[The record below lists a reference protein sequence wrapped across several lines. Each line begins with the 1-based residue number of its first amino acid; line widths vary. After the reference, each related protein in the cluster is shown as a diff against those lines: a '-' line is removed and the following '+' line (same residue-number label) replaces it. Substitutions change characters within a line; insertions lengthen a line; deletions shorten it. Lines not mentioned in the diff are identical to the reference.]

1 MTTMT
6 SPPGPLQNR
15 CAWAHEVV
23 CEQQKDHAMN
33 NGRLMV
39 LNPETSSYILSLD
52 NGTGILRKDDNT
64 KKRASLLSS
73 SLTQSDGEDWQR
85 QRPAVVAA
93 IGGGI
98 TIQQKRHSCAAMQA
112 ADLADTL
119 AANVDGVPDV
129 MDFSL
134 RVAAR
139 GIVASVAGSSDDI
152 IDHDKV
158 LRLEMLLVRFQ
169 KASRK
174 RANYDAA
181 LARSLENELK
191 LAINDVFDHYLAN
204 SKESSTNSNVLL
216 DRLLQRKELSK
227 EEVIANVNSCLLAG
241 VETTSILL
249 GCALLRLANR
259 PLVKNATRREI
270 LGLQSQGETT
280 KRSKL
285 ISAIMKETLRI
296 HPPVM
301 GLPRVISNPQVY
313 LLDII
318 IHQHTS
324 TLRHQHTHLPNRTH
338 FHYKHTNTL
347 N

>member
-1 MTTMT
+1 MKLTKYMCRITFSAWETKMATKTAT
-6 SPPGPLQNR
+6 SSPGPLQYR

-23 CEQQKDHAMN
+23 CEQQKDLAIN
-33 NGRLMV
+33 NGRVMI
-39 LNPETSSYILSLD
+39 LNPETSAYVLSFD
-52 NGTGILRKDDNT
+52 NGTGIVRKDDNT

-112 ADLADTL
+112 ADLADNL
-119 AANVDGVPDV
+119 AANHEGVPDV

-134 RVAAR
+134 RIAAR
-139 GIVASVAGSSDDI
+139 GIVASVAGSSDDL
-152 IDHDKV
+152 IDRDKV
-158 LRLEMLLVRFQ
+158 QRLETLLVQFQ

-174 RANYDAA
+174 RANYDAV
-181 LARSLENELK
+181 LARSLEHELK
-191 LAINDVFDHYLAN
+191 LAINDVFDHYLSHSN
-204 SKESSTNSNVLL
+204 QDSTNSNALL

-227 EEVIANVNSCLLAG
+227 EEVLANVNSCLLAG

-259 PLVKNATRREI
+259 PLVKQATRREI
-270 LGLQSQGETT
+270 LDIQSQGETT

-285 ISAIMKETLRI
+285 VLAIMKETLRI

-301 GLPRVISNPQVY
+301 GLPRCVSGPQVPKS
-313 LLDII
+313 II
-318 IHQHTS
+318 TN
-324 TLRHQHTHLPNRTH
+324 LNRT
-338 FHYKHTNTL
+338 
-347 N
+347 